1 MSTEAEFSNPRIKM
15 MKKVHYAW
23 FITLGCLIV
32 MFYGL
37 GLGFNCISVF
47 LNPLMESINVSNTLR
62 SSITIFYQSG
72 SVLALLTVGHIIDRI
87 GVRRTIFI
95 SGICMAAGYIFLSA
109 AKSVLL
115 CYGAMLVIGIGY
127 GAGAIVPCSLLLTT
141 WFSQKKGFAL
151 GIATCGSG
159 IATIF
164 FPSIISNIIT
174 EWSVQRAFVIHGM
187 MIAALAIIAFLILR
201 DTPEE
206 KGLKPY
212 GFSQKASED
221 NQEAPKV
228 KLKQEI
234 KDPKFILMSVAIV
247 LIGMIISPVV
257 THMSPIV
264 SQSGYSV
271 SVASQ
276 AVSAYGIAMI
286 LGKPL
291 YGAIIDKVGVLRSNI
306 YIYSFLILSM
316 IAGLM
321 LYGTSIPA
329 LAFTILFGI
338 GGAPIIPVG
347 LPIWAAEMFG
357 KNNMGNLFAMLK
369 LCSSLGGTIG
379 AVLPGIIIDR
389 TGSYTD
395 LFIIYIAFIVCAFC
409 IMQYL
414 FIKKKKHSLIVESKT

>member
-1 MSTEAEFSNPRIKM
+1 
-15 MKKVHYAW
+15 MKRVHYAW
-23 FITLGCLIV
+23 FITLGCFIV

-47 LNPLMESINVSNTLR
+47 LNPLMESIGVSNTLR

-72 SVLALLTVGHIIDRI
+72 SVLALLTVGHIIDKL

-95 SGICMAAGYIFLSA
+95 SGICMSAGYIFLSL
-109 AKSVLL
+109 AKSVVL
-115 CYGAMLVIGIGY
+115 CYAAMLVIGVGY
-127 GAGAIVPCSLLLTT
+127 GAGAIVPCSLLLTS
-141 WFSQKKGFAL
+141 WFSEKKGFAL

-159 IATIF
+159 VATIF
-164 FPSIISNIIT
+164 FPTIISNIISA
-174 EWSVQRAFVIHGM
+174 WDVQRAFIFHGIF
-187 MIAALAIIAFLILR
+187 IAMLAVIAFLILK

-206 KGLKPY
+206 KGLRPY
-212 GFSQKASED
+212 RASE
-221 NQEAPKV
+221 NEASHSEEAQNV
-228 KLKQEI
+228 KLKQEL
-234 KDPKFILMSVAIV
+234 KDPKFILMSVAII

-276 AVSAYGIAMI
+276 AVSVYGIAMI

-291 YGAIIDKVGVLRSNI
+291 YGAIMDKVGTIRSNL
-306 YIYSFLILSM
+306 YIYLFLLLSM
-316 IAGLM
+316 VAGLM
-321 LYGTSIPA
+321 LYGTDIPA
-329 LAFTILFGI
+329 SFFTVLFGI
-338 GGAPIIPVG
+338 GGAPIITVG
-347 LPIWAAEMFG
+347 LPIWTAEMFG
-357 KNNMGNLFAMLK
+357 KNNMGNLLAMLK

-379 AVLPGIIIDR
+379 AALPGIIIDK

-395 LFIIYIAFIVCAFC
+395 LFKIYIAFIVCAFC

-414 FIKKKKHSLIVESKT
+414 FIKKKRTKKCKNESTRKG